1 MKFVRS
7 VSRGKSSS
15 LARAAISCILL
26 CACAPAFATEPV
38 PVQPLDTS
46 EPGLELSRPIRS
58 WEFVS
63 ALGKRSGVL
72 GKEQGTFEAWVY
84 PVKIL
89 RDFHLN
95 FRVNGEILPAETVAR
110 TLVVRPESTTIVYAG
125 DDFSVRET
133 LFAPVDEAGV
143 IIALHVDTVRP
154 LEIGAI
160 FRSDFQLEWPGG
172 MGESNKE
179 WDPVLHAFRFESESG
194 KFDALVGSPS
204 ATKTSEEYSSNYS
217 HSSEDSFLLGPT
229 LKGTDDK
236 LIVIAASFAGRA
248 PLANLYDHLA
258 KDYLALLTDSAE
270 YYRNYLARTVNLRLP
285 DAEIEK
291 AYDWARVSMLQGL
304 VHNLF
309 LGEGLVAG
317 FDTSGEDARP
327 GFGWFFGRDAEW
339 TSLAF
344 DAAGDFSTA
353 RTALDFL
360 IKYQRAD
367 GKIIHEISQ
376 SATFLDWFKNTPYA
390 YASADATPLFIVT
403 VNDYVTHSGDLDFAR
418 QKWDNLWRA
427 YQFLQTTY
435 DGQGLAQNAGVGHG
449 WVEGGPLYP
458 ATTELYQASLGLEAV
473 RALSHLAHLLG
484 KEDLGLQLGQIF
496 ERQKPILDKAFW
508 SAEKQIYTYALPPTI
523 PGTNRA
529 EILRQLMD
537 TTSVLATVPMW
548 FEQLDGDQARSMIR
562 QLAGPDHQ
570 TDWGMRILS
579 SHDLNYDPGGY
590 HSGVV
595 WPLFTGWAS
604 VGEYHYHR
612 PLPAYTNLRAN
623 ALLALDG
630 SLGHV
635 TEVLS
640 GRYYQ
645 TLSTGSPHQIWSAA
659 MVVNPLL
666 SGLFGLHTD
675 AVGCHL
681 DFIPHIPADWELFSI
696 KKVRIGAM
704 GLDLRYERTA
714 DHIRLELQS
723 TPVESLRV
731 KDASDGTDRC
741 SVRFSPGLSSR
752 ARILGVRLNGHAL
765 PFHIESNS
773 SDQHVRME
781 IPVGGGR
788 SVVEVQLKND
798 FELSLPST
806 LPALGST
813 SHGLR
818 VLSETWTAN
827 RDTLSLLLSGSS
839 GERYELSAWNA
850 NQISSVE
857 NAELEKTGGP
867 RATVRVQ
874 LPQAAPGVD
883 PQATIIFHF
892 VQRK

>member
-38 PVQPLDTS
+38 PVQPLNTS
-46 EPGLELSRPIRS
+46 EHGLELSRPIRS

-194 KFDALVGSPS
+194 RFDALVGSPS

-353 RTALDFL
+353 RTAL
-360 IKYQRAD
+360 
-367 GKIIHEISQ
+367 
-376 SATFLDWFKNTPYA
+376 
-390 YASADATPLFIVT
+390 
-403 VNDYVTHSGDLDFAR
+403 
-418 QKWDNLWRA
+418 
-427 YQFLQTTY
+427 
-435 DGQGLAQNAGVGHG
+435 
-449 WVEGGPLYP
+449 
-458 ATTELYQASLGLEAV
+458 
-473 RALSHLAHLLG
+473 
-484 KEDLGLQLGQIF
+484 
-496 ERQKPILDKAFW
+496 
-508 SAEKQIYTYALPPTI
+508 
-523 PGTNRA
+523 
-529 EILRQLMD
+529 
-537 TTSVLATVPMW
+537 
-548 FEQLDGDQARSMIR
+548 
-562 QLAGPDHQ
+562 
-570 TDWGMRILS
+570 
-579 SHDLNYDPGGY
+579 
-590 HSGVV
+590 
-595 WPLFTGWAS
+595 
-604 VGEYHYHR
+604 
-612 PLPAYTNLRAN
+612 
-623 ALLALDG
+623 
-630 SLGHV
+630 
-635 TEVLS
+635 
-640 GRYYQ
+640 
-645 TLSTGSPHQIWSAA
+645 
-659 MVVNPLL
+659 
-666 SGLFGLHTD
+666 
-675 AVGCHL
+675 
-681 DFIPHIPADWELFSI
+681 
-696 KKVRIGAM
+696 
-704 GLDLRYERTA
+704 
-714 DHIRLELQS
+714 
-723 TPVESLRV
+723 
-731 KDASDGTDRC
+731 
-741 SVRFSPGLSSR
+741 
-752 ARILGVRLNGHAL
+752 
-765 PFHIESNS
+765 
-773 SDQHVRME
+773 
-781 IPVGGGR
+781 
-788 SVVEVQLKND
+788 
-798 FELSLPST
+798 
-806 LPALGST
+806 
-813 SHGLR
+813 
-818 VLSETWTAN
+818 
-827 RDTLSLLLSGSS
+827 
-839 GERYELSAWNA
+839 
-850 NQISSVE
+850 
-857 NAELEKTGGP
+857 
-867 RATVRVQ
+867 
-874 LPQAAPGVD
+874 
-883 PQATIIFHF
+883 
-892 VQRK
+892 